1 MKAIVFLIAVSALAQ
16 TTNQGVINRGQSDS
30 SQSTVSLPH
39 RTGTG
44 SPNSRDNCAKIGE
57 TFFQTDAA
65 TPGTN
70 SWACTAT
77 GSPGTWTQQGIS
89 TTGGAQSNFAS
100 SSGCVVS
107 SSATPAFNFADIT
120 GPKSCTVVSFTPTV
134 NVTAPTF
141 TNTTKG
147 AVMAISITTDGTHTF
162 TWNNTIASNACNP
175 DTGVATTTTAI
186 VQIAPDGTTVNG
198 IGCTGGNAGT
208 LAVGPFGSSPS
219 ATPAAGNIRCNAV
232 ATGIDCLSPAGVH
245 YSTPATATVTHN
257 IQIPITGNPIVT
269 GTSGAAISTST
280 SFACTNFTNV
290 TIDGNASGSMT
301 ANVLKNGGSISASA
315 PVTLATQVTNNNV
328 DTTGWTTII
337 APGDKWSANV
347 LSADGVLIGVLIT
360 ITCQ

>member
-1 MKAIVFLIAVSALAQ
+1 MKAIVFLIAVSAWAQ
-16 TTNQGVINRGQSDS
+16 TSNQGVVNLGLVDS
-30 SQSTVSLPH
+30 SNATSTTPT
-39 RTGTG
+39 RTHAG
-44 SPNSRDNCAKIGE
+44 SPSGVQNCLKVGE
-57 TFFQTDAA
+57 EYNQTDPAV
-65 TPGTN
+65 PGQN
-70 SWACTAT
+70 KWICQAT
-77 GSPGTWTQQGIS
+77 GAPGTWALSGVS
-89 TTGGAQSNFAS
+89 TTGSGQSTFGACTS
-100 SSGCVVS
+100 SVVA
-107 SSATPAFNFADIT
+107 SSATPAFNFADIS
-120 GPKSCTVVSFTPTV
+120 GPKSRCGVSFTPTV

-141 TNTTKG
+141 PNPTAG
-147 AVMAISITTDGTHTF
+147 ATMVISIVTDGTHTF
-162 TWNNTIASNACNP
+162 SWNNTVASNACNP
-175 DTGVATTTTAI
+175 DVGIATTTVAT
-186 VQIAPDGTTVNG
+186 VQVAPDGTTING
-198 IGCTGGNAGT
+198 IGCVGSSAGT

-245 YSTPATATVTHN
+245 YTTPASTAVTHN
-257 IQIPITGNPIVT
+257 IQIPVTGNPIVT